1 MARMSRRTRISRL
14 AALGVAGAMIF
25 GGTAVTAPA
34 ADASQIY
41 TCVRPSGTAP
51 LLVQGAANSTAWV
64 KYAQC
69 QLNNSMLDADPTS
82 SAVNLVVDGSF
93 GSKTKA
99 SVVKFQNCV
108 HINPDGKIGVNT
120 WTALAYW
127 NSRSGFAC

>member
-51 LLVQGAANSTAWV
+51 LLVQGAANSTATPV
-64 KYAQC
+64 
-69 QLNNSMLDADPTS
+69 
-82 SAVNLVVDGSF
+82 
-93 GSKTKA
+93 TK
-99 SVVKFQNCV
+99 
-108 HINPDGKIGVNT
+108 
-120 WTALAYW
+120 
-127 NSRSGFAC
+127 